1 MASIH
6 SNLDP
11 AQADLKALKGV
22 IPLVGLTGGI
32 GSGKTAVS
40 DLLGA
45 LGAGIIDTDLI
56 SHQIT
61 APSGKAIPLIAKAF
75 GVEFID
81 SQGALNRPKMRT
93 LVFED
98 PKARQILEQIT
109 HPLIQQET
117 AKQASELVNSGVPY
131 LVFVVPLLIESGS
144 WVNLIDYLVVVDCPE
159 ETQIQR
165 VMHRNN
171 MTRSEVENILK
182 AQTNRSTRLAAA
194 NAVIEN
200 QGDLADLKLA
210 VLNLHQ
216 QIVRIQEEP
225 LSSS

>member
-1 MASIH
+1 MSSTH
-6 SNLDP
+6 SNLDS
-11 AQADLKALKGV
+11 AQADLKALKGA
-22 IPLVGLTGGI
+22 IPLIGLTGGI

-40 DLLGA
+40 NILGE

-61 APSGKAIPLIAKAF
+61 ASNGKAIPLISAAF
-75 GVEFID
+75 GADFID
-81 SQGALNRPKMRT
+81 PQGALNRSKMRA

-98 PKARQILEQIT
+98 ANARQALEQIT
-109 HPLIQQET
+109 HPLIRQET
-117 AKQASELVNSGVPY
+117 AKQAFDLAKSGVPY

-144 WVNLIDYLVVVDCPE
+144 WINLIDYLVVVDCPE

-171 MTRSEVENILK
+171 MSRPEVENILK
-182 AQTNRSTRLAAA
+182 AQTSRNSRLAAA

-200 QGDLADLKLA
+200 WGGLDELKLP
-210 VLNLHQ
+210 VLKLHQ
-216 QIVRIQEEP
+216 QLLKI
-225 LSSS
+225 

>member
-1 MASIH
+1 MAATH

-11 AQADLKALKGV
+11 TQADLKALKGE
-22 IPLVGLTGGI
+22 IPLIGLTGGI

-40 DLLGA
+40 NLLAG

-61 APSGKAIPLIAKAF
+61 TPGGNAIPLIAKEF
-75 GVEFID
+75 GADFINPE
-81 SQGALNRPKMRT
+81 GALNRAKMRA
-93 LVFED
+93 LVFAD
-98 PKARQILEQIT
+98 PNARQALEKIT

-117 AKQASELVNSGVPY
+117 AKQAFELAKSGVPY

-144 WVNLIDYLVVVDCPE
+144 WIKLIDYLVVVDCPE

-171 MTRSEVENILK
+171 MTRLDVENILK
-182 AQTNRSTRLAAA
+182 AQTSRQARLELA

-200 QGDLADLKLA
+200 QGSLDELKSE
-210 VLNLHQ
+210 VLSLHQ
-216 QIVRIQEEP
+216 QLLKI
-225 LSSS
+225 

>member
-1 MASIH
+1 MAPTH
-6 SNLDP
+6 SNLP
-11 AQADLKALKGV
+11 TQPDLKALKGE
-22 IPLVGLTGGI
+22 IPLIGLTGGI

-40 DLLGA
+40 NLLGG

-61 APSGKAIPLIAKAF
+61 APGGNAIPLIAKEF
-75 GVEFID
+75 GADFID
-81 SQGALNRPKMRT
+81 PKGALNRAKMRA
-93 LVFED
+93 LVFAD
-98 PKARQILEQIT
+98 PSARQALEKIT

-117 AKQASELVNSGVPY
+117 VKQAFELAQSGSPY

-144 WVNLIDYLVVVDCPE
+144 WVKLIDYLVVIDCPE

-171 MTRSEVENILK
+171 MTRLDVENILK
-182 AQTNRSTRLAAA
+182 AQTDRKVRLAEA
-194 NAVIEN
+194 NAIIEN
-200 QGDLADLKLA
+200 HSSIDELKSEVLKL
-210 VLNLHQ
+210 HQ
-216 QIVRIQEEP
+216 KLLKILEEP

>member
-1 MASIH
+1 MASTH

-11 AQADLKALKGV
+11 SQADLNALKGE
-22 IPLVGLTGGI
+22 IPLIGLTGGI

-40 DLLGA
+40 DLLAG

-61 APSGKAIPLIAKAF
+61 APGGNAIPLIAKEF
-75 GVEFID
+75 GADFINPE
-81 SQGALNRPKMRT
+81 GALNRAKMRSI
-93 LVFED
+93 VFAD
-98 PKARQILEQIT
+98 PNARQALETIT

-117 AKQASELVNSGVPY
+117 VKQAFGLAKSGVPY

-144 WVNLIDYLVVVDCPE
+144 WVKLIDYLVVVDCPE
-159 ETQIQR
+159 EIQIQR

-171 MTRSEVENILK
+171 MTRMDVENILK
-182 AQTNRSTRLAAA
+182 AQTNRKVRLAAA
-194 NAVIEN
+194 NAIIEN
-200 QGDLADLKLA
+200 QGSLDELKSE

-216 QIVRIQEEP
+216 QLLKI
-225 LSSS
+225 

>member
-1 MASIH
+1 MASTH

-11 AQADLKALKGV
+11 TQADLKALKGE
-22 IPLVGLTGGI
+22 IPLIGLTGGI

-40 DLLGA
+40 DLLAG

-61 APSGKAIPLIAKAF
+61 APGGNAIPLIAKEF
-75 GVEFID
+75 GADFINPE
-81 SQGALNRPKMRT
+81 GALNRAKMRSI
-93 LVFED
+93 VFAD
-98 PKARQILEQIT
+98 PNARQALETIT

-117 AKQASELVNSGVPY
+117 VKQAFGLAKSGVPY

-144 WVNLIDYLVVVDCPE
+144 WIKLIDYLVVVDCPE

-171 MTRSEVENILK
+171 MTRLDVENILK
-182 AQTNRSTRLAAA
+182 AQTSRKARLELA
-194 NAVIEN
+194 NAVVEN
-200 QGDLADLKLA
+200 QGSLDELKSK
-210 VLNLHQ
+210 VLSLHQ
-216 QIVRIQEEP
+216 QLLKI
-225 LSSS
+225 

>member
-1 MASIH
+1 MASTH

-11 AQADLKALKGV
+11 AQTDLKALKG
-22 IPLVGLTGGI
+22 IMLLIGLTGGI
-32 GSGKTAVS
+32 GSGKSAVS

-56 SHQIT
+56 SHEVT
-61 APSGKAIPLIAKAF
+61 APGGKAIPIIAKTF
-75 GVEFID
+75 GAEFID
-81 SQGALNRPKMRT
+81 SQGALNRSKMRA
-93 LVFED
+93 LVFTD
-98 PKARQILEQIT
+98 PKARQILEKIT
-109 HPLIQQET
+109 HPLIQEET
-117 AKQASELVNSGVPY
+117 AKKAFELAKSEVPY

-165 VMHRNN
+165 VMRRNN
-171 MTRSEVENILK
+171 MTHSEVENILN
-182 AQTNRSTRLAAA
+182 AQTSRDTRLAAA

-200 QGDLADLKLA
+200 QGSLDDLKQK

-216 QIVRIQEEP
+216 QILRIQ
-225 LSSS
+225 

>member
-1 MASIH
+1 MASTH
-6 SNLDP
+6 SNLDS

-22 IPLVGLTGGI
+22 IPLIGLTGGI

-61 APSGKAIPLIAKAF
+61 APGGKAIPLITKAF
-75 GVEFID
+75 GAEFLNA
-81 SQGALNRPKMRT
+81 QGALNRPKMRA
-93 LVFED
+93 LVFGD
-98 PKARQILEQIT
+98 PQARQILEQIT
-109 HPLIQQET
+109 HPLIRQET
-117 AKQASELVNSGVPY
+117 AKKAFELVKLGVPY

-144 WVNLIDYLVVVDCPE
+144 WTKLIDYLVAVDCPE
-159 ETQIQR
+159 ATQIER

-182 AQTNRSTRLAAA
+182 AQTSRDTRLAAA
-194 NAVIEN
+194 NAVIQN
-200 QGDLADLKLA
+200 QGSLDELKPE
-210 VLNLHQ
+210 VLILHQ
-216 QIVRIQEEP
+216 KILRI
-225 LSSS
+225 